1 MIVDFQLIISI
12 LINIYKEVNMANNSR
27 SSTNSMTIGGVIV
40 RFITSAIV
48 LAITAFFTPGF
59 EIASFWTLA
68 IAAVV
73 LAVLDYL
80 VNAIM
85 GVNATP
91 FGRGIIGF
99 IVSVI
104 VLYATQ
110 FFVSGY
116 SISWISA
123 IIGAVIYGIV
133 ASIIPGKQTM

>member
-1 MIVDFQLIISI
+1 
-12 LINIYKEVNMANNSR
+12 MANNGSK
-27 SSTNSMTIGGVIV
+27 SSTNSMTIGGVIL

-48 LAITAFFTPGF
+48 LAVTAFFTPGF
-59 EIASFWTLA
+59 EISSFWTLA
-68 IAAVV
+68 VAAVV
-73 LAVLDYL
+73 LTILDYL
-80 VNAIM
+80 VNAVI
-85 GVNATP
+85 GINATS

-133 ASIIPGKQTM
+133 ASIIPGNQDV